1 MIDWTQIIIAAV
13 GLLFTAVLI
22 PLVKAAFA
30 WLKSKTENEAIKAA
44 LDEAQTVADT
54 VVTSLQQTV
63 VDGLKAKAADGK
75 LTADDAASVAEMA
88 TQQFFDDISDKSLE
102 LLESHTMDI
111 EAYIKRVIE
120 SQLLKLKIGV

>member
-1 MIDWTQIIIAAV
+1 MIDWTQIIIALV
-13 GLLFTAVLI
+13 GLAFTAVII
-22 PLVKAAFA
+22 PLVKAAFT
-30 WLKSKTENEAIKAA
+30 WLKGKTENEALKAA
-44 LDEAQTVADT
+44 IDEAQTVANT

-63 VDGLKAKAADGK
+63 VDGLKAKSADGK
-75 LTADDAASVAEMA
+75 LTAEDAASVAETA
-88 TQQFFDDISDKSLE
+88 AQQFFDDISDKSLE